1 MSTDT
6 RELTIMED
14 QVASG
19 DLVVFEAHGYTFF
32 ASNAGDDVW
41 YVFVD
46 APADRG
52 IGRHVTYA
60 VMVGDHTLMRVGWR
74 GHDYG
79 QPERS
84 VARFCVYNNPGFSG
98 SPITAPSSTD
108 AVIFLVDIA
117 ERLAAKDRVTN
128 WARTSESNHEHRD

>member
-1 MSTDT
+1 MKGV

-14 QVASG
+14 LVASG
-19 DLVVFEAHGYTFF
+19 DRVVFEAHGYTFF
-32 ASNAGDDVW
+32 ASNTGDGGW
-41 YVFVD
+41 YMVVD

-52 IGRHVTYA
+52 MGRHVTYA
-60 VMVGDHTLMRVGWR
+60 VMVGDHALMRVGYR

-84 VARFCVYNNPGFSG
+84 VARFCVYNHAGVSG

-108 AVIFLVDIA
+108 AVLFLVDLA

-128 WARTSESNHEHRD
+128 WARTSESKP